1 MGGYNQKFRNGR
13 FGYYHV
19 MIEFLLKLALI
30 WFGLHILFFFKFI
43 LIPNITQHSKE
54 GQVASIVTPISQKRK
69 LWHLRMKP
77 ELEGT

>member
-19 MIEFLLKLALI
+19 MIEFSSLNLVWTPHFI
-30 WFGLHILFFFKFI
+30 FFFKFI

-54 GQVASIVTPISQKRK
+54 GQVASIVTLISQKRK

-77 ELEGT
+77 ELEET